1 MENWNTPATS
11 GIAAKEYSG
20 LEEIVKEFLG
30 AHKVT
35 AACFG
40 VPGPVRDGRLRL
52 TNLPWTLDSRE
63 LSASLGI
70 NHVFLINDLEANG
83 YGVAELSADQIYTL
97 SEGDASQIGN
107 RALIAAG
114 TGLGEALLIWNGR
127 SHTPY
132 PSEGGHADYA
142 PRNEDEIDLLRF
154 LKQKYNGRI
163 SYERV
168 VSGMGLTNIY
178 EFLREVRGMEEPAWL
193 AERIAAEDP
202 NAVIT
207 ELALAAKSE
216 ICEKA
221 LDMFVSA
228 YGAEAGNLA
237 LKLLSV
243 GGVYVGG
250 GIAPAHPRKA
260 QGRHLHEG
268 LHRQGP
274 AQPVAHQHAGAH
286 HSREPRR
293 AAGRSRLRRSPRRRA
308 QRHLAPR
315 RLRQV
320 LICKFRANTQGQ
332 PVPAGPSGFLKAAP
346 SRASHRRSN
355 GSHPIAFIRFSMAIR
370 SSVSSGGLNPGTIA
384 GWIPTKVDVRALAK
398 VAAGLAKEVEALDV
412 VLRNAVRSPFVWM
425 LV

>member
-1 MENWNTPATS
+1 MILAGDVGGTKVHLALYDFINGKLEYSRDERFPA
-11 GIAAKEYSG
+11 KDYSG

-30 AHKVT
+30 PQKVT

-40 VPGPVRDGRLRL
+40 VPGPVRNGRLRL
-52 TNLPWTLDSRE
+52 TNLPWTLDSHE
-63 LSASLGI
+63 LSVSLGVT
-70 NHVFLINDLEANG
+70 HVFLINDLEANG
-83 YGVAELSADQIYTL
+83 YGVSELTADQIYTL
-97 SEGDASQIGN
+97 SEGDVSQIGN

-168 VSGMGLTNIY
+168 ISGMGLTSIY
-178 EFLREVRGMEEPAWL
+178 EFLREVRGMEEPPKV
-193 AERIAAEDP
+193 AERIAAAADP
-202 NAVIT
+202 NTVIT

-228 YGAEAGNLA
+228 YGAEAGNMA

-250 GIAPAHPRKA
+250 GIAPRILEKLKDGTFMKA
-260 QGRHLHEG
+260 FTDKGRLSQ
-268 LHRQGP
+268 LLINM
-274 AQPVAHQHAGAH
+274 PVRVILD
-286 HSREPRR
+286 SR
-293 AAGRSRLRRSPRRRA
+293 AALLGAAAYAEARAAELSGTSPRA
-308 QRHLAPR
+308 AS
-315 RLRQV
+315 V
-320 LICKFRANTQGQ
+320 KF
-332 PVPAGPSGFLKAAP
+332 
-346 SRASHRRSN
+346 
-355 GSHPIAFIRFSMAIR
+355 
-370 SSVSSGGLNPGTIA
+370 
-384 GWIPTKVDVRALAK
+384 
-398 VAAGLAKEVEALDV
+398 
-412 VLRNAVRSPFVWM
+412 
-425 LV
+425 

>member
-1 MENWNTPATS
+1 MILAGDVGGTKVHLALYDFINGKLQYTRDERYP
-11 GIAAKEYSG
+11 AKEYSG
-20 LEEIVKEFLG
+20 LEEIVKEFLS
-30 AHKVT
+30 ADKVT

-63 LSASLGI
+63 LSVSLGI
-70 NHVFLINDLEANG
+70 THVFLINDLEANG
-83 YGVAELSADQIYTL
+83 YGVAELAADQIYTL

-107 RALIAAG
+107 RALLAAG
-114 TGLGEALLIWNGR
+114 TGLGEGLLIWNGR

-132 PSEGGHADYA
+132 PSEGGHTDFG

-178 EFLREVRGMEEPAWL
+178 EFLREVRGIDEPAWL
-193 AERIAAEDP
+193 AERISTEDP

-228 YGAEAGNLA
+228 YGSEAGNLA

-243 GGVYVGG
+243 GGVYIGG
-250 GIAPAHPRKA
+250 GIAPRILEKLKDGTFMKA
-260 QGRHLHEG
+260 FTDKGRPSQL
-268 LHRQGP
+268 LINM
-274 AQPVAHQHAGAH
+274 PVRVILESRAALAGAAAYA
-286 HSREPRR
+286 EAR
-293 AAGRSRLRRSPRRRA
+293 AAELSGISPR
-308 QRHLAPR
+308 
-315 RLRQV
+315 
-320 LICKFRANTQGQ
+320 
-332 PVPAGPSGFLKAAP
+332 AA
-346 SRASHRRSN
+346 
-355 GSHPIAFIRFSMAIR
+355 
-370 SSVSSGGLNPGTIA
+370 SVRI
-384 GWIPTKVDVRALAK
+384 
-398 VAAGLAKEVEALDV
+398 
-412 VLRNAVRSPFVWM
+412 
-425 LV
+425 

>member
-1 MENWNTPATS
+1 MILAGDVGGTKVHLAQYEFINGKLEYSRDERYPA
-11 GIAAKEYSG
+11 KNYSG

-30 AHKVT
+30 ADKVT

-52 TNLPWTLDSRE
+52 TNLPWTLDSRD
-63 LSASLGI
+63 LSTNLGI
-70 NHVFLINDLEANG
+70 THVFLINDLEANG
-83 YGVAELSADQIYTL
+83 YGVAELAADQIYTL

-107 RALIAAG
+107 RALLAAG
-114 TGLGEALLIWNGR
+114 TGLGEGLLIWNGR
-127 SHTPY
+127 THTPY

-178 EFLREVRGMEEPAWL
+178 EFLREVRGVDEPSWL
-193 AERIAAEDP
+193 AERIVAEDP

-250 GIAPAHPRKA
+250 GIAPRILEKLKDGTFMKA
-260 QGRHLHEG
+260 FTDKGRLSQ
-268 LHRQGP
+268 LLINM
-274 AQPVAHQHAGAH
+274 PVRVILE
-286 HSREPRR
+286 SR
-293 AAGRSRLRRSPRRRA
+293 AALMGAAAYAEARA
-308 QRHLAPR
+308 AELSGVSARAAS
-315 RLRQV
+315 V
-320 LICKFRANTQGQ
+320 KF
-332 PVPAGPSGFLKAAP
+332 
-346 SRASHRRSN
+346 
-355 GSHPIAFIRFSMAIR
+355 
-370 SSVSSGGLNPGTIA
+370 
-384 GWIPTKVDVRALAK
+384 
-398 VAAGLAKEVEALDV
+398 
-412 VLRNAVRSPFVWM
+412 
-425 LV
+425 